1 MGRWV
6 RRVWPDVGVQK
17 HVGACVQGLQPP
29 PPVQDP
35 WSSHMHSSPNYL
47 LLSTHYELNRALSC
61 SRLLPALVSRAGDQ
75 AQGLG

>member
-6 RRVWPDVGVQK
+6 RGVWPEVGVQK
-17 HVGACVQGLQPP
+17 HTGACVQGLRPP
-29 PPVQDP
+29 PPVQGP
-35 WSSHMHSSPNYL
+35 WSSHMPSSSNYA
-47 LLSTHYELNRALSC
+47 LLSTHYEINRALSC